1 MTNCNDSWAI
11 VGKVFV
17 KGQPPMA
24 CDRLTPTAKCCRRFA
39 APPRP
44 KKRNPRRAR
53 RGKELSTKGL
63 EKAREGP
70 AKDRQAE
77 KEFPRKGKKIST
89 KGHEER
95 RRATKGLEEA
105 REESAKGRKGGPRR
119 DSKGLEKTRKGSV
132 RGHEERHAVERRP
145 PPRDLQ
151 ELLTS
156 MHRMQRIFQ
165 ETALVILSIR
175 KGDHCRASFSTKV
188 ILQVHWKK
196 RLERGRFPPTV
207 RGHEE
212 RHSGGNDLDLPGSA
226 GVPPA
231 SGPRR
236 RFRPRLR
243 AREQT
248 GNILYTINRK
258 QGSVVSLLNDP
269 PGRSG
274 TRLNIYLASSGPG
287 EICGFTGE
295 RVNRLTMFRRGSVY
309 CEDVPV
315 AAWTAGPMPF
325 SDVPMDLPAHPVHAF
340 LCRNLRERLHHPF
353 AWRAANGLY

>member
-105 REESAKGRKGGPRR
+105 REGPPRVAKGRKDFQEKAKRFPRRATKNGEGPLRGWRRPERNPPKVGGFPGGPRR
-119 DSKGLEKTRKGSV
+119 DRKGLGKTRKGSV
-132 RGHEERHAVERRP
+132 RGHEERH
-145 PPRDLQ
+145 
-151 ELLTS
+151 
-156 MHRMQRIFQ
+156 
-165 ETALVILSIR
+165 
-175 KGDHCRASFSTKV
+175 
-188 ILQVHWKK
+188 
-196 RLERGRFPPTV
+196 
-207 RGHEE
+207 
-212 RHSGGNDLDLPGSA
+212 SGGKDLDLPGSA

>member
-1 MTNCNDSWAI
+1 
-11 VGKVFV
+11 
-17 KGQPPMA
+17 MA

-119 DSKGLEKTRKGSV
+119 DSKGLGKTRKGSV
-132 RGHEERHAVERRP
+132 RGHEERH
-145 PPRDLQ
+145 
-151 ELLTS
+151 
-156 MHRMQRIFQ
+156 
-165 ETALVILSIR
+165 
-175 KGDHCRASFSTKV
+175 
-188 ILQVHWKK
+188 
-196 RLERGRFPPTV
+196 
-207 RGHEE
+207 
-212 RHSGGNDLDLPGSA
+212 SGGKDLDLPGSA

-274 TRLNIYLASSGPG
+274 TRLTRISH
-287 EICGFTGE
+287 
-295 RVNRLTMFRRGSVY
+295 RVAGYRLGKCF
-309 CEDVPV
+309 
-315 AAWTAGPMPF
+315 F
-325 SDVPMDLPAHPVHAF
+325 
-340 LCRNLRERLHHPF
+340 
-353 AWRAANGLY
+353 